1 MKLRRFLYQQLH
13 VGSERDGRL
22 TPLNKLLVCVIVAAV
37 ITAIMATEVEFDRLW
52 HDEILMV
59 EFGFGLIFLAEYF
72 ARVYSAVETPGP
84 GSNLSKRLHFVFS
97 PLGVIDLLVVALTF
111 APLFISHP
119 EVLRVARLLRV
130 ISIMKFGRFTVA
142 TREMAMAIRER
153 SYDLLVCMGF
163 AFIFLLAGA
172 SALYWIE
179 GELQPEAF
187 GSIPRALW
195 WAVITFTTVGYG
207 DVYPITAAGRIVGSL
222 VAITGVLLVAL
233 PTGIVA
239 AAFSDAMQHRREE
252 IAKAL
257 LELEREIEEARTV
270 PDEEASDIT

>member
-1 MKLRRFLYQQLH
+1 MSARRFLYDQLH
-13 VGSERDGRL
+13 VGAHPDGRL
-22 TPLNKLLVCVIVAAV
+22 TLLNILLIWVIIAA
-37 ITAIMATEVEFDRLW
+37 IFTAIMSTEVEFDRQW
-52 HDEILMV
+52 HADILRA
-59 EFGFGLIFLAEYF
+59 EWAFGIVFLSEYLARIYAAAEN
-72 ARVYSAVETPGP
+72 PGP
-84 GSNLSKRLHFVFS
+84 GTPLSKRIRFMLS
-97 PLGVIDLLVVALTF
+97 PLGVIDLVVVLVTF
-111 APLFISHP
+111 APTFAADAAA
-119 EVLRVARLLRV
+119 LRLARLLRV
-130 ISIMKFGRFTVA
+130 ISIMKFGRFTMA

-153 SYDLLVCMGF
+153 SYDLLVCLAF
-163 AFIFLLAGA
+163 AFVFLLAGA

-207 DVYPITAAGRIVGSL
+207 DAYPLTAAGRIVGAA

-257 LELEREIEEARTV
+257 KKGDSEEDT
-270 PDEEASDIT
+270 ASDIT